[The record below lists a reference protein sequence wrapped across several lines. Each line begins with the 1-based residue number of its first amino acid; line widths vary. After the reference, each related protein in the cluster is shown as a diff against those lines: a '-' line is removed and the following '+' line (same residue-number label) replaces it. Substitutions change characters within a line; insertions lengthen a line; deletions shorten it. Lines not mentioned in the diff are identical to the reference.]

1 MRLII
6 SLGLVLLLSS
16 CASQLEKKS
25 RLPLQPQLTTIE
37 IPSQIVEVSDL
48 VYDNKISMWTLNGQC
63 YSGYVVSY
71 YPDGSLEQKFGLF
84 EGKKQNQSLVWYP
97 DGHLKFQSN
106 YYLGKLHG
114 EKNMWASSADHLLI
128 SQLNY
133 FQGKAHG
140 LQRKWYP
147 TGELFKELQL
157 NMGREEGQ
165 QRAYRKN
172 GDLFANYEAK
182 NGRIFGLKRA
192 SLCFGLDNEE
202 VQYLED

>member
-1 MRLII
+1 MKAKPAS
-6 SLGLVLLLSS
+6 SL
-16 CASQLEKKS
+16 
-25 RLPLQPQLTTIE
+25 TIE
-37 IPSQIVEVSDL
+37 IPSQTVDVSDL
-48 VYDNKISMWTLNGQC
+48 LYDNKISMWTLDGQC
-63 YSGYVVSY
+63 YSGYAISR
-71 YPDGSLEQKFGLF
+71 YPDGRLKQKFGLF
-84 EGKKQNQSLVWYP
+84 EGKKHQISLVWYP
-97 DGHLKFQSN
+97 DGHLKFQSH
-106 YYLGKLHG
+106 YHLGKLHG

-165 QRAYRKN
+165 QRAFRKN

-192 SLCFGLDNEE
+192 SLCFGLADEE
-202 VQYLED
+202 VQYKGD